1 LLEEKITKLELKLK
15 KADYSLP
22 RENQLQGYIDK
33 KLESMLTK
41 IQQLETFF
49 LKQNKE
55 IMYKKGDTR
64 IDAPSNIE
72 RMESAI
78 NEWINTIEQQL
89 NVDCI
94 KHIRYLRTHWRRR

>member
-1 LLEEKITKLELKLK
+1 LLEEKITKLEVKLK

-22 RENQLQGYIDK
+22 RESQLQGYIDK

-41 IQQLETFF
+41 IQQLETLF

-55 IMYKKGDTR
+55 IMYKKADTK
-64 IDAPSNIE
+64 IDAPYNIE

-78 NEWINTIEQQL
+78 NEWTNTIEQQL
-89 NVDCI
+89 NVDCT
-94 KHIRYLRTHWRRR
+94 KHIRYLRAHWRRR